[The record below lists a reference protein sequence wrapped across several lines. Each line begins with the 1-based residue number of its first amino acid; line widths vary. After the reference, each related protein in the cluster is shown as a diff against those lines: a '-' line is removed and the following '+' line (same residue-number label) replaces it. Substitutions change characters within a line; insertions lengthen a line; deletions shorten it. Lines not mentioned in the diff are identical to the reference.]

1 MDRTVKSPA
10 ANMLQQ
16 NMQRYNIEGS
26 DLEVLE
32 ETIGF
37 GTRNPKNK
45 PKNRKTKRKSKV
57 ISPQMKSKKK
67 AIQKNRTVNGLSVS
81 AKDFSQSMTRELDGS
96 RLNNFSSSYVSRP
109 ASFHYFR
116 DNNNSNQNTDIAYT
130 KQYSTKEERWVKN
143 DLKLELLKARAL
155 LTNEQRVN
163 HKLHKQIYYLRT
175 FSAQHADTNEN
186 LNRRVKTL
194 ERLLEAANSARRQKS
209 KEIIDLSKRF
219 INLRTY
225 VKATEKKWITVCDKK
240 RMLQNE
246 SKSLQQKHK
255 ILQANFQI
263 TETLC
268 KNLVSKSNTD
278 TIKISMLERKIVYI
292 KELKERDD
300 KITRHLADKIFEL
313 SKLRRFLILEQRD
326 KWKAEKQLL
335 AYQDEIFAECMECFT
350 TFLTTS
356 CEIVPLE
363 HCTTVALFFPRMT
376 YLDCLIAFY
385 SRSLST
391 ITGQRIFEDY
401 GRFCGF
407 VVNHYLHQQRL
418 IRYYRNQPWYSR
430 IFRN

>member
-1 MDRTVKSPA
+1 M
-10 ANMLQQ
+10 
-16 NMQRYNIEGS
+16 
-26 DLEVLE
+26 
-32 ETIGF
+32 
-37 GTRNPKNK
+37 
-45 PKNRKTKRKSKV
+45 
-57 ISPQMKSKKK
+57 
-67 AIQKNRTVNGLSVS
+67 
-81 AKDFSQSMTRELDGS
+81 
-96 RLNNFSSSYVSRP
+96 
-109 ASFHYFR
+109 
-116 DNNNSNQNTDIAYT
+116 
-130 KQYSTKEERWVKN
+130 KN

-163 HKLHKQIYYLRT
+163 QKLHKQIYYLRT

-292 KELKERDD
+292 QELKERDD
-300 KITRHLADKIFEL
+300 KITRHLADKIVEL
-313 SKLRRFLILEQRD
+313 SKVRRFLILEQRD

-391 ITGQRIFEDY
+391 ITGQRIFEDCR
-401 GRFCGF
+401 RFCGF
-407 VVNHYLHQQRL
+407 VVNNHLHQQRL
-418 IRYYRNQPWYSR
+418 IRYYRSQPWYSR